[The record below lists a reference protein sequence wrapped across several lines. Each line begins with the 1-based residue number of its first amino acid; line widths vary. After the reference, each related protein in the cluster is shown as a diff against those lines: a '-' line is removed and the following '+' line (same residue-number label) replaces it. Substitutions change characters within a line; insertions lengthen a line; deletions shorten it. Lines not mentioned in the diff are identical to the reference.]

1 METCD
6 IGRGS
11 GSNLIEVLSEP
22 QEFHRTLVDQI
33 RSAKTSIILSAL
45 YIGTEKIKER
55 ELIQAIADSLADE
68 TRPNLEISLIL
79 DFSRTR
85 RAFSSFEEAFLP
97 LTKRTQQQNRL
108 HVFLYE
114 LPSQRA
120 HQRGIL
126 GKIVNRLHP
135 QVREMLGVYHSKFA
149 VFDEKMAILTG
160 ANLSEEYFVQRQD
173 RYHVVRYRQVV
184 QLLVGFARLISYD
197 SYVYRHG
204 VLHPPE
210 GGSTCVDMRIGVE
223 KLLEDFVKESPLDVP
238 GKSSDMCIVPLVQF
252 PHTGVRDEELVLSQI
267 LHALATSQSLKYTAL
282 PSSALSRLFTSL
294 SFSHR
299 LQDVQI
305 VSPYPNISPTLLPL
319 SLSLPSTPS
328 SCSSSNRAEASILTS
343 SPQCHG
349 FAAGRGVKAYL
360 PYLHLL
366 ALHQALQSSVSQL
379 AVQKRSARMED
390 AASTAGSEVCVRLFD
405 RAGWTFHAKGLWCHF
420 TPNNHHPLPDTN
432 NDNHNASSS
441 SSNRNSNSD
450 RNSDSGGNG
459 DIHATY
465 IGSSNLSLRSHHRD
479 VELGFVFLSRAPS
492 PAISKWRDEYRRISE
507 HSQPAARFLQLGL
520 DAVDR
525 KLAWWEK
532 VLLRGALRVVRSL
545 L

>member
-1 METCD
+1 
-6 IGRGS
+6 
-11 GSNLIEVLSEP
+11 
-22 QEFHRTLVDQI
+22 
-33 RSAKTSIILSAL
+33 
-45 YIGTEKIKER
+45 
-55 ELIQAIADSLADE
+55 
-68 TRPNLEISLIL
+68 
-79 DFSRTR
+79 
-85 RAFSSFEEAFLP
+85 
-97 LTKRTQQQNRL
+97 
-108 HVFLYE
+108 
-114 LPSQRA
+114 
-120 HQRGIL
+120 
-126 GKIVNRLHP
+126 
-135 QVREMLGVYHSKFA
+135 MLGVYHSKFA
-149 VFDEKMAILTG
+149 VFDEKTAILTG

-184 QLLVGFARLISYD
+184 QLLVGFARLISND
-197 SYVYRHG
+197 SYVYTHG

-210 GGSTCVDMRIGVE
+210 GGSTCADLRKGVE
-223 KLLEDFVKESPLDVP
+223 KLLEDFVKQSPLEVP

-252 PHTGVRDEELVLSQI
+252 PHAGIRDEELVLSQ
-267 LHALATSQSLKYTAL
+267 LLQAPATPQSPEYTAL

-294 SFSHR
+294 SSSHK

-305 VSPYPNISPTLLPL
+305 VSPYPNLSPTLL
-319 SLSLPSTPS
+319 SLSLPLPPS
-328 SCSSSNRAEASILTS
+328 SYSSSSHAEASILTS

-366 ALHQALQSSVSQL
+366 ALHQALRSSVSRL

-390 AASTAGSEVCVRLFD
+390 TASTAGSKVCVRLFD

-420 TPNNHHPLPDTN
+420 TPNDHHPVPDTN

-441 SSNRNSNSD
+441 NRNSNSD
-450 RNSDSGGNG
+450 SDRDNRDSDSGGNS
-459 DIHATY
+459 DIYATY

-492 PAISKWRDEYRRISE
+492 PVIGKWREEYRRISE

-525 KLAWWEK
+525 KLACWEK
-532 VLLRGALRVVRSL
+532 GLLRGALRVVRSL